1 MMLAEDRVAGSL
13 RPVAMGIAG
22 LTVAALAL
30 VPTDLFGPARIALDV
45 FGAAVILWTFTRLD
59 AAWVALVAAMLLIFT
74 GAAREDAMFAM
85 LGHDV
90 IWLMI
95 GAFVIGGA
103 IDASGLSARL
113 AGAVARRAA
122 NIRQLFWLTTTVLV
136 PLTFLIP
143 STSGRA
149 AAVLPLL
156 RAIPEGQEMERLR
169 RAYSLLI
176 PVVILLATS
185 AALTGAGSHL
195 LLEELL
201 VQRLGDRFG
210 FGAWALWGL
219 PFAVAASAMACVAVL
234 RLFLTHSERETP
246 LPVMTSTPQ
255 PFSPPERRVVA
266 IVGVTLALWFTSAW
280 HDIGIAMVAVLAM
293 LTLTAPR
300 LGVLPFKAAVKAVN
314 WQLVLFVGGA
324 MLLGQALI
332 DTQAA
337 SWVMDHAF
345 SFAGLDSNGAA
356 LPELAVISG
365 LALVSL
371 GSHLVMT
378 SHVARAAALG
388 PPLLLFA
395 QTAGVNPIAV
405 LFIGAVG
412 MNYCITLPVC
422 SKALMV
428 FQDAKGAGFAPH
440 DLLRLSAVLAPANA
454 LLMVAAYFGW
464 WQWTGLG
471 LIP

>member
-1 MMLAEDRVAGSL
+1 MTQAEDRTSNIL
-13 RPVAMGIAG
+13 RLAAMAAACLAVG
-22 LTVAALAL
+22 ALAL
-30 VPTDLFGPARIALDV
+30 LPDDLFGPARIALGI
-45 FGAAVILWTFTRLD
+45 FGGAVILWTFTRLD
-59 AAWVALVAAMLLIFT
+59 AAWVALAAAVLLIFA

-85 LGHDV
+85 LGHDI

-113 AGAVARRAA
+113 AGAVARRAG
-122 NIRQLFWLTTTVLV
+122 NMRQLFWLTVAVLV

-156 RAIPEGQEMERLR
+156 GALPEGPQAERLR

-219 PFAVAASAMACVAVL
+219 PFAVAASALACAAVL
-234 RLFLTHSERETP
+234 RLFLTRSEREAP
-246 LPVMTSTPQ
+246 LPAMASTPK
-255 PFSPPERRVVA
+255 PFSAPERRVVA

-280 HDIGIAMVAVLAM
+280 HGIGIAMVAVMAM
-293 LTLTAPR
+293 LALTAPY
-300 LGVLPFKAAVKAVN
+300 LGVLSFKAAMKAVN

-337 SWVMDHAF
+337 TWVMDHAF
-345 SFAGLDSNGAA
+345 ALAGLDGNGAA
-356 LPELAVISG
+356 LPELAMIGG

-395 QTAGVNPIAV
+395 QTAGADPAAV

-428 FQDAKGAGFAPH
+428 FQDAKGAGFAPR
-440 DLLRLSAVLAPANA
+440 DLMRLSAVLAPANV
-454 LLMVAAYFGW
+454 LLMVAAYFCW
-464 WQWTGLG
+464 WRWTGLA
-471 LIP
+471 LMP